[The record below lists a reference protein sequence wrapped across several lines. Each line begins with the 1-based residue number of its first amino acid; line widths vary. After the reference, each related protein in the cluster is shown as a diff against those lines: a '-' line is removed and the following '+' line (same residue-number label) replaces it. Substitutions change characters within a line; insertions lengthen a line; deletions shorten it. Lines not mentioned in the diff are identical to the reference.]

1 MSGTSGASSEESVGA
16 LDINLLDAN
25 QSAAMQPITLR
36 DGAEIQT
43 WVTPGSGV
51 PLLFLYGLG
60 CSIAHW
66 KYQLHH
72 CQNQGRLTIHMDYRG
87 HGKSTLGDPLR
98 PLTIKTLSHDV
109 AEVLDKLQVKECVV
123 LGQSMGGTIAIQFAH
138 DHPNHVAGLILQG
151 SPGRDP
157 FSRMQFGPRGA
168 QALKVLTTINKISP
182 KWTRFLNKTVG
193 RAPKVARELVRLKG
207 FNASLAR
214 TDDIDEY
221 LKHFFATDPNIFYEL
236 ADDLADF
243 DITKLEHLVE
253 CPALILAGARDNV
266 VPLEECR
273 WLAKRLPG
281 ASLEII
287 PHGSHCPHLD
297 DPPYVNRK
305 IDEFLKTFDL

>member
-1 MSGTSGASSEESVGA
+1 
-16 LDINLLDAN
+16 
-25 QSAAMQPITLR
+25 MQPITLR

-43 WVTPGSGV
+43 WVSPGSGV

-66 KYQLHH
+66 KYQLRH
-72 CQNQGRLTIHMDYRG
+72 CQSQGRLTIHMDYRG
-87 HGKSTLGDPLR
+87 HGQSSLGGPLR

-109 AEVLDKLQVKECVV
+109 AEVLDQLQVKECVV
-123 LGQSMGGTIAIQFAH
+123 LGQSMGGTIALQFAH

-157 FSRMQFGPRGA
+157 FSRMQFGSSGA
-168 QALKVLTTINKISP
+168 KALKVLTTMNKISP

-221 LKHFFATDPNIFYEL
+221 LHHFFATDPNIFYEL

-243 DITKLEHLVE
+243 DVTKLEHLIE

-266 VPLEECR
+266 TPLEECR

-305 IDEFLKTFDL
+305 IDEFLKTFGL

>member
-1 MSGTSGASSEESVGA
+1 MGA

-25 QSAAMQPITLR
+25 QPVAMRPIKLR

-43 WVTPGSGV
+43 WVTPGAGV

-66 KYQLHH
+66 KYQLRH

-87 HGKSTLGDPLR
+87 HGHSTLGDPLR

-151 SPGRDP
+151 SPGRNP
-157 FSRMQFGPRGA
+157 FSRMQFGPKGA
-168 QALKVLTTINKISP
+168 QALKVLTSINKISP

-193 RAPKVARELVRLKG
+193 RAPKLAREIVRLKG
-207 FNASLAR
+207 FNAALAR

-221 LKHFFATDPNIFYEL
+221 LQNFFATDPNIFYEL
-236 ADDLADF
+236 ADDLAEF
-243 DITKLEHLVE
+243 DITKLAHLVE
-253 CPALILAGARDNV
+253 CPALILAGARDHV
-266 VPLEECR
+266 IPLEECR